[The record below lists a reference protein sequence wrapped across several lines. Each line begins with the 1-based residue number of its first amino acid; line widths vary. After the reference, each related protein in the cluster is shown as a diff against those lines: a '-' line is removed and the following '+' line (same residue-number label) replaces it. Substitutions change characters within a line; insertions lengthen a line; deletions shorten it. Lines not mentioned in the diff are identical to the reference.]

1 MNVLNR
7 VKIENTFRINAAS
20 ALEAATLAG
29 DYGRRDTV
37 SVKTVVSYEGAFVT
51 VSTIDTSTYYDVAF
65 VELVSTGKYRVEVGA
80 VRISKFE
87 FLQLVGGDEAVN
99 EIGFY
104 LNERDS
110 EVISTTEYNDKLAYW
125 IENDLKEGTPGRM
138 EGYVMGEYKKITMI
152 NGKFE

>member
-1 MNVLNR
+1 MNALNK

-37 SVKTVVSYEGAFVT
+37 SVKAVAGEENLFVT
-51 VSTIDTSTYYDVAF
+51 VSTISSSTYYDVAF
-65 VELVSTGKYRVEVGA
+65 VELVSPGKYRVEVGS
-80 VRISKFE
+80 VKIREFE
-87 FLQLVGGDEAVN
+87 YLQLVGGDDAVN

-104 LNERDS
+104 LGDRDNG
-110 EVISTTEYNDKLAYW
+110 VISAIEYKEKLAYW

-138 EGYVMGEYKKITMI
+138 ENYVMGEYKKVTMI
-152 NGKFE
+152 NGEFE